1 MEKRRPRQP
10 PMSVKI
16 FGHLENVGGIHGDV
30 AGAEGSDEI
39 VSNHVENADVAKSS
53 KLGEDYLQPKHYL
66 EITFLNFLKET
77 EFLYSAF
84 EI

>member
-39 VSNHVENADVAKSS
+39 VNNHVENADVAKSS
-53 KLGEDYLQPKHYL
+53 KL
-66 EITFLNFLKET
+66 
-77 EFLYSAF
+77 
-84 EI
+84 

>member
-10 PMSVKI
+10 LMSVKI

-39 VSNHVENADVAKSS
+39 VNNHVENADVAKSS
-53 KLGEDYLQPKHYL
+53 KLWEDYLQPKHYL
-66 EITFLNFLKET
+66 QITFLNFLKET
-77 EFLYSAF
+77 EFLSSAF

>member
-39 VSNHVENADVAKSS
+39 VNNHVENADVAKSS
-53 KLGEDYLQPKHYL
+53 KLCEEYLQPKHYL